1 MAPSSR
7 TPQPAATDA
16 PTTNHYEK
24 GLARREQIL
33 DTALEVFGESGFRG
47 ATVREIAA
55 QCGISHQLLHHYF
68 ASKED
73 LLMAVL
79 RRRDERL
86 RQFFD
91 TEDGLSPHEMIAFA
105 RDNLRRPGH
114 IEMYTSAA
122 AEAGSAE
129 HPAHNYYREYMASIV
144 DGMTRWFERHR
155 DDVPLRAGITP
166 RTAARIILGIQDGV
180 QLQWL
185 YDHEDPTPPDVIA
198 ILLDLLTEAP
208 PAA

>member
-1 MAPSSR
+1 M
-7 TPQPAATDA
+7 PALQ
-16 PTTNHYEK
+16 NHYQK
-24 GLARREQIL
+24 GRERREQIL

-68 ASKED
+68 SSKEE

-91 TEDGLSPHEMIAFA
+91 SDEGLSPQEMIAFA
-105 RDNLRRPGH
+105 RDNLHRPGH

-122 AEAGSAE
+122 AEAGSAD
-129 HPAHNYYREYMASIV
+129 HPAHEYYRDYMSSIV
-144 DGMTRWFERHR
+144 EALTRWFERHA
-155 DDVPLRAGITP
+155 DQVSLRPGIDP
-166 RTAARIILGIQDGV
+166 RSAARIVLAVQDGV

-185 YDHEDPTPPDVIA
+185 YYHDEPHPPDVIEMV
-198 ILLDLLTEAP
+198 LDLLVSSDATVRAP
-208 PAA
+208 PRNQV